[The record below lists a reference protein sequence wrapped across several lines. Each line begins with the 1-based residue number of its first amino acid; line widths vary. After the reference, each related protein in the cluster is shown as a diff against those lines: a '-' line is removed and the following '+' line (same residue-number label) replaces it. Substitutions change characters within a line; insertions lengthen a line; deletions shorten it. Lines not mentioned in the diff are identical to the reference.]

1 MTAQDADQTDHLIDQ
16 VHRATA
22 NRTPLNIIG
31 GGTKSGYGRVPMGA
45 PLKMADHRGV
55 LAYEPTE
62 MVITARAGTPL
73 SQVEAL
79 LAAHHQGLAFEPPRF
94 GPSSTLGGV
103 VAAGLC
109 GPARPFAGAV
119 RDSVLGVRVMNGK
132 GQVLR
137 FGGTVFKNVAGFDA
151 FRLMAG
157 GMGMLGPLLDISLR
171 VAPLAQVQRTLC
183 LEADW
188 SAAQA
193 QLTGLMRR
201 PLPMTGAF
209 HQNGRLYIRLAGGP
223 AAVESAAHK
232 IGGDTMDQSIWSDV
246 RDMTRPLL
254 AAPRLWRLSVPQAA
268 MIEGLAGQWTMDWAG
283 SQRWLVTDAVP
294 ATVLAAART
303 AGGHATLFRGA
314 APDEEVFAPL
324 ADSLLALHQ
333 RIKAVFD
340 PAGIFNPGRMY
351 KEL

>member
-1 MTAQDADQTDHLIDQ
+1 MATDADLTDQVTQRVQDA
-16 VHRATA
+16 TA
-22 NRTPLNIIG
+22 KRTPLNIVG
-31 GGTKSGYGRVPMGA
+31 GATKSDYGRA
-45 PLKMADHRGV
+45 PVGERLEIAGHCGV

-73 SQVEAL
+73 IQIEAL
-79 LAAHHQGLAFEPPRF
+79 LGTHNQGLAFEPPRF
-94 GPSSTLGGV
+94 GPASTLGGV
-103 VAAGLC
+103 VAAGLA

-119 RDSVLGVRVMNGK
+119 RDSVLGVRVVNGK

-171 VAPLAQVQRTLC
+171 VAPLAPVQRTLC
-183 LEADW
+183 LEANW
-188 SAAQA
+188 SVAQA
-193 QLTGLMRR
+193 QLTALMRQ
-201 PLPMTGAF
+201 PLPLTGAF
-209 HQNGRLYIRLAGGP
+209 HEGERLYVRLAGGP
-223 AAVESAAHK
+223 AAVDAAWRQ
-232 IGGDTMDQSIWSDV
+232 IGGETVDQDIWPDV
-246 RDMTRPLL
+246 RDMALPLL
-254 AAPRLWRLSVPQAA
+254 AVPRLWRLSLPQAA
-268 MIEGLAGQWTMDWAG
+268 MIDGLEGQWAMDWAG
-283 SQRWLVTDAVP
+283 SQRWLVSDAAP
-294 ATVLAAART
+294 KTIRTAARR

-314 APDEEVFAPL
+314 VAGEEVFTPL
-324 ADSLLALHQ
+324 AEPLLALHR